1 MTAAAPTPLP
11 LGRAGLYAVAMSG
24 SPAGASGA
32 WPEDPGAVLGWMR
45 VHGERLQE
53 LVAEEAHDPADAAP
67 AGDAAVRAHLR
78 FAADAMEATA
88 DDRLGEAL
96 EGFSDELATWFEEAR
111 DLFDEHLEI
120 GAGAMALEAH
130 LQFGALPGEDP
141 SIDEGLRR
149 RLRIDGWLR
158 LFLVALE
165 RRLGPAEDG
174 FAEAVLAWIGARR
187 RELGRLIIWLDRQAK
202 LAAAARIAGGT
213 VDLAIQNEI
222 SQAAV
227 VQAHVRQLIEAV
239 SAVLTGDSR
248 RAEDGAP

>member
-1 MTAAAPTPLP
+1 
-11 LGRAGLYAVAMSG
+11 MSG
-24 SPAGASGA
+24 SPTGAPGA

-53 LVAEEAHDPADAAP
+53 LVVQEARDAADAAP

-78 FAADAMEATA
+78 FAAAAMEATA
-88 DDRLGEAL
+88 GDRLAEAV
-96 EGFSDELATWFEEAR
+96 EGFSDELSIWFEEAR

-149 RLRIDGWLR
+149 RLRIEGWLR

-187 RELGRLIIWLDRQAK
+187 RELGRLIIWLDRRAK
-202 LAAAARIAGGT
+202 LAAAARIGRGT
-213 VDLAIQNEI
+213 VDLAIQDEI

-227 VQAHVRQLIEAV
+227 VQAHVRQLVEAV
-239 SAVLTGDSR
+239 SAVLTGDGGP
-248 RAEDGAP
+248 AEDGAP